1 MLIIKK
7 MAVPY
12 VAAALEAPQS
22 FDAEK
27 VANVR
32 PVIATKVQELH
43 PVDLERALEYDDY
56 EHEVE
61 RIPRRREF
69 VIDVAGHL
77 KKYYF
82 AAWLIAT
89 NLAFIVTDTFIL
101 IKCQDEK
108 TQTLVLVDLLF
119 LSLITLSLIFLFEI
133 KRNNNDV
140 VICWFRILFLGSTL
154 FYIST
159 LTSLPK
165 NNYLDFFIWHFVY
178 SFSTTLCISAIFF
191 MTV

>member
-1 MLIIKK
+1 MD
-7 MAVPY
+7 VPY
-12 VAAALEAPQS
+12 VAAASEAQQA

-27 VANVR
+27 VANVK

-43 PVDLERALEYDDY
+43 PVDLERALEYEDY
-56 EHEVE
+56 HYEVE
-61 RIPRRREF
+61 RIPRRRGF
-69 VIDVAGHL
+69 VIDAVGHL

-89 NLAFIVTDTFIL
+89 NLGFIIMNSFIL
-101 IKCQDEK
+101 FKCQDEK

-140 VICWFRILFLGSTL
+140 VISWFRILFLGSTL

-159 LTSLPK
+159 LTSLPR
-165 NNYLDFFIWHFVY
+165 NNYLEFFIWHFVY